1 MFNVSGLLDTCAP
14 IPSPPPV
21 RMAADDDGRDGV
33 RLGQPVDAVA
43 LDVHG
48 AGVAEGY
55 EDLERDLGAAVR
67 RLVGADVPIVSTW

>member
-1 MFNVSGLLDTCAP
+1 M
-14 IPSPPPV
+14 
-21 RMAADDDGRDGV
+21 
-33 RLGQPVDAVA
+33 DAVA